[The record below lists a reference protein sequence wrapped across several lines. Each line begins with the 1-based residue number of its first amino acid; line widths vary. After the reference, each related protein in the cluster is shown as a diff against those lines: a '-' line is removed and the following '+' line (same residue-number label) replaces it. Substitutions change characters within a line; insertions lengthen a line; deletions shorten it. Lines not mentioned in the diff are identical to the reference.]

1 MMRGVCDLVA
11 RLLVAERLLER
22 HARART
28 GPEREQIDRV
38 LRDAYLFAKQAGVSD
53 SAMQR
58 ASRRVGRKA
67 GLSAD
72 DLKIYVPSSVRSGR
86 SKTRTMGTATGSRRL
101 PM

>member
-1 MMRGVCDLVA
+1 MLEHRPNSLT
-11 RLLVAERLLER
+11 LLL
-22 HARART
+22 
-28 GPEREQIDRV
+28 
-38 LRDAYLFAKQAGVSD
+38 LFASLVSIVALGAVCGVAVVSLNQLSEVSD

-72 DLKIYVPSSVRSGR
+72 DLKIYVPSSVRSGP